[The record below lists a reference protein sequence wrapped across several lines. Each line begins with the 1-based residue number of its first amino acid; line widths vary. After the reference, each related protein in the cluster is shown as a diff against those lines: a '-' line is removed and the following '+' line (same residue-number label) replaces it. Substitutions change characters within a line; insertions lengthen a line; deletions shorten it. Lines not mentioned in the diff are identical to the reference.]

1 MNSVEKYDR
10 GACTVEIFYDPEP
23 ESPRDWCNLG
33 TMVHWHRR
41 SNVGDERI
49 SVEDTGVESLDELV
63 DYFKRERGATVVL
76 PVYLYE
82 HSGQTVNTTG
92 FSCPWDSGQ
101 VGFIFDTPKG
111 REDCGT
117 PPELIEEVL
126 RGEVETYDQWLRGDV
141 YGYVVERD
149 GEHVDS
155 CWGFFGLDY
164 AKEEANASADHETK
178 NAKTLGSYEAAH

>member
-1 MNSVEKYDR
+1 MDLAEKYER

-23 ESPRDWCNLG
+23 ESPREWCNLG

-41 SNVGDERI
+41 SNIGDEDIRHL
-49 SVEDTGVESLDELV
+49 SDEYALEDLP

-101 VGFIFDTPKG
+101 VGFIFDTPEG
-111 REDCGT
+111 REQCGT
-117 PPELIEEVL
+117 PPELIEDVLRSEVEDFDRYL
-126 RGEVETYDQWLRGDV
+126 RGEV

-155 CWGFFGLDY
+155 CWGFHGDLDY
-164 AKEEANASADHETK
+164 VKSEANSVADHETK
-178 NAKTLGSYEAAH
+178 NATDLGAYEAAH